1 MGPHVRSFMSIS
13 GDLPYWT
20 GQNFQESKEVM
31 VRVRAWKMAS
41 LPAPDF
47 VNTSIH
53 VQTRTGNCKF
63 VCSLF
68 VCVFLK
74 FLSLNKLLLEN
85 ERSNSLVIFLPT

>member
-1 MGPHVRSFMSIS
+1 MGTNVRYVMSIS

-53 VQTRTGNCKF
+53 VQTRTGNCEF
-63 VCSLF
+63 V
-68 VCVFLK
+68 
-74 FLSLNKLLLEN
+74 LSLIVWV
-85 ERSNSLVIFLPT
+85 SL